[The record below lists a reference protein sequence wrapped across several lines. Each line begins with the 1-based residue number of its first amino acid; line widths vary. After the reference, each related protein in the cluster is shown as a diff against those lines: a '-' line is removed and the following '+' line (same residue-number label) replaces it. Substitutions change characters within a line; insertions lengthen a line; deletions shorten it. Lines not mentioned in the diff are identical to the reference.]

1 MNQFNNL
8 KYIFSC
14 FIVFFVETNIILAAG
29 PPVTVTNPSGSS
41 SVSELVGKVLEW
53 VLGIAGSIALF
64 MLIIGGTMY
73 ITSTG
78 DEQKI
83 ATAKKII
90 NWTLIGLVIILTSY
104 SIIAILDNIL
114 TS

>member
-8 KYIFSC
+8 KYIISC
-14 FIVFFVETNIILAAG
+14 FIIFFVETNIILAAG
-29 PPVTVTNPSGSS
+29 PHVIVTNPSGSS

-53 VLGIAGSIALF
+53 VLGVAGSIALLMF
-64 MLIIGGTMY
+64 IVGGVMY

-78 DEQKI
+78 NEQKI
-83 ATAKKII
+83 GVAKKII
-90 NWTLIGLVIILTSY
+90 NWTLIGLIIVLVSY
-104 SIIAILDNIL
+104 SVIAILDNIL

>member
-8 KYIFSC
+8 KYIISC
-14 FIVFFVETNIILAAG
+14 FIIFFVETNIILAAG
-29 PPVTVTNPSGSS
+29 PPVIVTNPSGSS

-53 VLGIAGSIALF
+53 VLGVAGSIALF
-64 MLIIGGTMY
+64 MLIAGGIMY

-90 NWTLIGLVIILTSY
+90 NWTILGLIVILASY
-104 SIIAILDNIL
+104 SIIVVLESWL
-114 TS
+114 T